1 MLELLRQV
9 IGEIGKY
16 GLGHVTGRYYG
27 HYMCIVTDNEDPMKT
42 GCVRLYGMIFPG
54 STNDSSN
61 PYDLW
66 IPPKSNY
73 VGNSSGQFFPP
84 EVGAYV
90 FVTFI
95 DGDYGRPFYDGG
107 FWNEETV
114 VPFKDVQTKKPSVRG
129 IRTTTGY
136 EIMFSEK
143 NDENKENFL
152 RVLTPSGHALK
163 MDDKKDA
170 ECVSLADK
178 FGNKYVS
185 DKDGITIADN
195 NGNTFIMAKD
205 GVKLNGQYI
214 VRQEF
219 LEWMDDFKATIGVG
233 NMAAPVPMFPAA
245 LAIFVQKFKS
255 MKDKFL
261 SNKEG

>member
-84 EVGAYV
+84 DRKSTRLNSSHLGIPYAVLCLKRTA
-90 FVTFI
+90 
-95 DGDYGRPFYDGG
+95 RPQTATLLRPHRGG
-107 FWNEETV
+107 
-114 VPFKDVQTKKPSVRG
+114 
-129 IRTTTGY
+129 
-136 EIMFSEK
+136 
-143 NDENKENFL
+143 L
-152 RVLTPSGHALK
+152 RP
-163 MDDKKDA
+163 
-170 ECVSLADK
+170 
-178 FGNKYVS
+178 
-185 DKDGITIADN
+185 
-195 NGNTFIMAKD
+195 
-205 GVKLNGQYI
+205 
-214 VRQEF
+214 
-219 LEWMDDFKATIGVG
+219 
-233 NMAAPVPMFPAA
+233 APHPPAA
-245 LAIFVQKFKS
+245 
-255 MKDKFL
+255 
-261 SNKEG
+261 E

>member
-1 MLELLRQV
+1 
-9 IGEIGKY
+9 
-16 GLGHVTGRYYG
+16 
-27 HYMCIVTDNEDPMKT
+27 
-42 GCVRLYGMIFPG
+42 
-54 STNDSSN
+54 
-61 PYDLW
+61 
-66 IPPKSNY
+66 
-73 VGNSSGQFFPP
+73 
-84 EVGAYV
+84 
-90 FVTFI
+90 
-95 DGDYGRPFYDGG
+95 
-107 FWNEETV
+107 
-114 VPFKDVQTKKPSVRG
+114 
-129 IRTTTGY
+129 
-136 EIMFSEK
+136 
-143 NDENKENFL
+143 
-152 RVLTPSGHALK
+152 
-163 MDDKKDA
+163 
-170 ECVSLADK
+170 
-178 FGNKYVS
+178 VS